1 MKDFFISYNKADRPW
16 AEWIAW
22 QLEEAGYSII
32 IQTWDFRPGQNF
44 VLAMDRAIKESTQT
58 IAVLSPDYLAAF
70 FTHSEWA
77 AAFLKDPMGL
87 QRTLWPIR
95 VRECSPTGL
104 LAPIVYTDLV
114 DCDERTAVE
123 KILAA
128 ATEERGKPKSKPH
141 FPDAEHTV
149 RKPLAFPSNHP
160 NQFPQSSE
168 VNQSESTRNTRP
180 AATADQ
186 LTGSGRM
193 RGPRIPARLLNSIRS
208 TLSACGQLGSDAQLS
223 AIFSSAEL
231 KPWQAGLPSAPN
243 IAARVDLVVDYL
255 LNRFRTDGQNA
266 LILLLKELSYRY
278 DPDDELHGRLLGLI
292 GELEQSNE

>member
-1 MKDFFISYNKADRPW
+1 MKDFFISYNKADRSW

-32 IQTWDFRPGQNF
+32 IQTWDFRAGQNF
-44 VLAMDRAIKESTQT
+44 VLEMDRAIRETTRT

-77 AAFLKDPMGL
+77 AAFSKDPMGL

-95 VRECSPTGL
+95 VRACNPTGL
-104 LAPIVYTDLV
+104 LAQIIYTDLV

-123 KILAA
+123 RILAA
-128 ATEERGKPKSKPH
+128 VEERGKPKSKPH
-141 FPDAEHTV
+141 FPEAEHTV
-149 RKPLAFPSNHP
+149 SKPKAFPSNQA
-160 NQFPQSSE
+160 NQFSQLSGIDQPQSSKD
-168 VNQSESTRNTRP
+168 TRP
-180 AATADQ
+180 SATADQ
-186 LTGSGRM
+186 LSVSGR
-193 RGPRIPARLLNSIRS
+193 RREPRIPASLLNSIRN
-208 TLSACGQLGSDAQLS
+208 TLSACGELGSDAQLS

-243 IAARVDLVVDYL
+243 RGARADLVVDYL
-255 LNRFRTDGQNA
+255 VNRFRTDGQNA

-292 GELEQSNE
+292 GDLERSYE